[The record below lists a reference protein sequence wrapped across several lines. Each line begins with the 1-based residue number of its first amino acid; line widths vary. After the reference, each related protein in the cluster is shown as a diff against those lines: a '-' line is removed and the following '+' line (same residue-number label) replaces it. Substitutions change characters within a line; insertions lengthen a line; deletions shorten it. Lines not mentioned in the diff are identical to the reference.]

1 VIVVLYGKTKQGTIE
16 HAANA
21 TKCSNYYCPLCCQKL
36 MLKQGKYKRTHFA
49 HFEISC
55 THKEES
61 YVHYHAKYSLGRA
74 IKDLGMVVQIEPYLK
89 ACHQIPDILIN
100 NKIILEIQCSPITV
114 EQLQTR
120 TSAYNKLGYIV
131 IWIIDG
137 TYNDNSVISLN
148 AFQSACINPYK
159 HQLFLWNA
167 QKHVLC
173 CWKNI
178 IAIGGNRFMV
188 EKTGDGLT
196 ELFHANNMRKTTYK
210 LSSACGMN
218 FLTQCRKKRSVLEPN
233 LSVMYNLKLSD
244 QWVCENLNFIFPEQI
259 FLKTHPIS
267 WQLQLYKL
275 LKLNIY
281 SYENFK
287 NTIKFRQFA
296 ETNIDYKAQ
305 VNNLVRQFKRQF
317 VNFSSNDVQK

>member
-1 VIVVLYGKTKQGTIE
+1 MIVLYGKTKQGTIE

-21 TKCSNYYCPLCCQKL
+21 TKDCNYYCPLCCQKL
-36 MLKQGKYKRTHFA
+36 MLKQGKYKRAHFA
-49 HFEISC
+49 HGKISC
-55 THKEES
+55 AHKEES
-61 YVHYHAKYSLGRA
+61 YVHYQAKYSLGRA
-74 IKDLGMVVQIEPYLK
+74 IKDLGMDVQIEPYLK

-114 EQLQTR
+114 AQLQTR
-120 TSAYNKLGYIV
+120 TGDYNKLGYLV
-131 IWIIDG
+131 IWIIED
-137 TYNDNSVISLN
+137 TFEDKSVISLN

-159 HQLFLWNA
+159 YQLFLWNA
-167 QKHVLC
+167 QKHALYC
-173 CWKNI
+173 FNNI
-178 IAIGGNRFMV
+178 IAIGGNKFIG

-196 ELFHANNMRKTTYK
+196 KMFQPNNMRKVTYK
-210 LSSACGMN
+210 LSSACGMK

-244 QWVCENLNFIFPEQI
+244 QWVCKNLNIIFSEQI

-281 SYENFK
+281 SYEKF
-287 NTIKFRQFA
+287 TSVIKFRQFA
-296 ETNIDYKAQ
+296 DTNIDYKSE
-305 VNNLVRQFKRQF
+305 VNNLVQQFKRQF